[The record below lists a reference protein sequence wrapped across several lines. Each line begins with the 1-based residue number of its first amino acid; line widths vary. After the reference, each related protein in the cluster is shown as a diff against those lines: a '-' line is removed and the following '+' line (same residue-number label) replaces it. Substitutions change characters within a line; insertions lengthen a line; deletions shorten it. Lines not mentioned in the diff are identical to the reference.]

1 MIIKSINDTFG
12 YKGLPD
18 GFRVEFDDSITYIV
32 GDNFKTKTTILGVP
46 LWVLTGYNMNGG
58 NQENVANDNN
68 QNISNVTA
76 EITIIDNNGELHVIK
91 RSKGHN
97 NIVTIDGYKAT
108 KEDLATFY
116 KDIQFFICSYNPYRF
131 SNLEPV
137 KQKELLLRLL
147 PKVSKMEIYNT
158 LTSEEKEIIT
168 SPIEDYKVY
177 NQNRRAEIKE
187 LEFEKSRCNG
197 VIDSQCIPAFEI
209 EEEKQEFT
217 KQKLLNELENQYEM
231 LLANCKD
238 GESIN
243 SLNKKINILTEKIE
257 NILNIDLKEI
267 KERKNKIK
275 ERLKDTENAICKFC
289 RQPITNQEI
298 LENLRRQDNR
308 ELEKLDKQTEKLK
321 NETKEYLREMKEKK
335 KLLAELSTS
344 DNIEKEQHKNVI
356 KQQIDELLK
365 EKQNIEIKNREIE
378 TKKAS
383 IKYAKE
389 QIGQAKNKI
398 EECENQIFLKNK
410 QIKICNKLNTI
421 HIEKQMET
429 IMDKLDKVSITFS
442 KYDANKMEFVDD
454 YAIKY
459 EGRDY
464 SKLSRSQKMRADFEI
479 ANLINSLS
487 GINSPMFIDD
497 TESIRDIEINTEN
510 QIITAIFIK
519 HSDLDIFYNYEDVL
533 QRKKESIE
541 KQLGE
546 RREFVLLKAA

>member
-1 MIIKSINDTFG
+1 MIIKSINNTIG

-18 GFRVEFDDSITYIV
+18 GFRVEFDSNITYIV

-58 NQENVANDNN
+58 NQENVANDKNP
-68 QNISNVTA
+68 NIDNVIA
-76 EITIIDNNGELHVIK
+76 EITIIDNEGELHIIR

-131 SNLEPV
+131 SSLDAV
-137 KQKELLLRLL
+137 RQKELLLRLL
-147 PKVSKMEIYNT
+147 PKVSKMEIYNK
-158 LTSEEKEIIT
+158 LTSEEKELIT

-197 VIDSQCIPAFEI
+197 VIDTQCIPAFEI

-217 KQKLLNELENQYEM
+217 KQTLLNELENQYEM

-243 SLNKKINILTEKIE
+243 SLNKKINILTEKIQ
-257 NILNIDLKEI
+257 NILNVDLKEI

-298 LENLRRQDNR
+298 LENLRRQDNK
-308 ELEKLDKQTEKLK
+308 ELERLDKQIEKLK
-321 NETKEYLREMKEKK
+321 NETKEYLREIKEKK
-335 KLLAELSTS
+335 KLLAELSTH
-344 DNIEKEQHKNVI
+344 DNIENEQHKNTI

-365 EKQNIEIKNREIE
+365 EKQNIEIKNREID

-383 IKYAKE
+383 IRYAKE
-389 QIGQAKNKI
+389 QIEQAKNKI

-429 IMDKLDKVSITFS
+429 IKDKLDKVSITFS

-454 YAIKY
+454 YTIKY
-459 EGRDY
+459 EERDY

-487 GINSPMFIDD
+487 KINSPMFIDD

>member
-68 QNISNVTA
+68 HNITNVTA
-76 EITIIDNNGELHVIK
+76 EITIIDNDGELHVIK

-158 LTSEEKEIIT
+158 LTLEEKEIIT

-308 ELEKLDKQTEKLK
+308 ELERLDKQTEKLK

-389 QIGQAKNKI
+389 QIEQAKNKI
-398 EECENQIFLKNK
+398 EECEDQIFLKNK

-454 YAIKY
+454 YTIKY

>member
-68 QNISNVTA
+68 HNISNVTA
-76 EITIIDNNGELHVIK
+76 EITIIDNDGELHVIK

-389 QIGQAKNKI
+389 QIEQAKNKI

-429 IMDKLDKVSITFS
+429 IMNKLDKVSITFS

-454 YAIKY
+454 YTIKY